1 MDVPEAAVAGRGAC
15 GCVPVS
21 DKWVSRAH
29 LCLECAGY
37 IDADLVRRR
46 VQMHCVWGGG
56 GSVVLIF
63 TESFDRPFS

>member
-21 DKWVSRAH
+21 DKWVSRAL

-37 IDADLVRRR
+37 IDTDLVRRR
-46 VQMHCVWGGG
+46 VHMHCVWG